1 MHGKI
6 MVYID
11 ATERGTVMDLKKS
24 FYDFNAQS
32 WHDKRSIPSVGV
44 FVEFV
49 ADATN
54 RITSIKPSK
63 YQEFKDGDFVSE
75 NDFWRTESDQELDNV
90 AQAKRAEYV
99 TQIYR
104 TTDFNTLDHIPLAT
118 TIPEAINRYFKNEM
132 TAVTNLKNSMDTL
145 EKKPP
150 LILNYFILKKFLIK
164 ALDTLIY
171 MDTSVNQSEFSDI
184 KNTTTRLEAS
194 YTDMRDRQKNINIER
209 IFNEMFLSE
218 QVYFQA
224 LATAIESQKNRMK
237 TAQLQIRSARMEV
250 NFEQQ
255 KPKPDKEKIAAR
267 QEKMAR
273 LTEEITQFSQ
283 SIERLEKSKND
294 FQKRH
299 LETFERA
306 FKITR
311 ERLFQKIGSS
321 LDVCATLM
329 DMKIFASALGS
340 SGIRNSYFSKEN
352 IFNSFSTVSFAELY
366 LSRLDKYQLN
376 EADQKLNSY
385 VQNVIKQHRKKFLI
399 VSADSELVTDLKI
412 KIFEMGEYYL
422 VKSAMKETNY
432 QQLMRDES
440 FDLVYIDQKT
450 AWESPADI
458 ILKGKRLDRYGK
470 AKFKLI

>member
-1 MHGKI
+1 

-11 ATERGTVMDLKKS
+11 ATGRGTVMDLRKT
-24 FYDFNAQS
+24 FFDFNAQS
-32 WHDKRSIPSVGV
+32 WHDKKSIPSVGI
-44 FVEFV
+44 FVEFS

-63 YQEFKDGDFVSE
+63 FQEFKDGDFISE

-118 TIPEAINRYFKNEM
+118 TIPQAVNRYFKNEIA
-132 TAVTNLKNSMDTL
+132 AVDSLKNSMDTL

-150 LILNYFILKKFLIK
+150 FLLNYFIFKKFLIK

-171 MDTSVNQSEFSDI
+171 MDSSINQSEFSDI
-184 KNTTTRLEAS
+184 KSTTTRLEAS

-224 LATAIESQKNRMK
+224 LATAIDSQKNRMK
-237 TAQLQIRSARMEV
+237 TAQYQVRSARMEI

-255 KPKPDKEKIAAR
+255 KPRPDKEKIAAR
-267 QEKMAR
+267 QEKMTR
-273 LTEEITQFSQ
+273 LGEEIVQFNQ
-283 SIERLEKSKND
+283 NIERLEKAKVD
-294 FQKRH
+294 FHKHH
-299 LETFERA
+299 LEAFERA
-306 FKITR
+306 FKLTR
-311 ERLFQKIGSS
+311 ERLFRRMGES

-329 DMKIFASALGS
+329 DVKIFNTALRS
-340 SGIRNSYFSKEN
+340 SSVRNSYFDKEN
-352 IFNSFSTVSFAELY
+352 NDNAFCALSFAELY

-376 EADQKLNSY
+376 DTDQKLNSY
-385 VQNVIKQHRKKFLI
+385 VQNVIKQHRKRFLI
-399 VSADSELVTDLKI
+399 VSADSELITDLKI

-422 VKSAMKETNY
+422 VKTAMKETNY
-432 QQLMRDES
+432 QQLMRDVS
-440 FDLVYIDQKT
+440 FDLVYIDQNT
-450 AWESPADI
+450 AWENPADI
-458 ILKGKRLDRYGK
+458 IFKGKRLDRYER
-470 AKFKLI
+470 AKFKVI

>member
-1 MHGKI
+1 

-11 ATERGTVMDLKKS
+11 ATGRGTVMDLRKT
-24 FYDFNAQS
+24 FFDFNAQS
-32 WHDKRSIPSVGV
+32 WHDKKSIPSVGI
-44 FVEFV
+44 FVEFS

-63 YQEFKDGDFVSE
+63 FQEFKDGDFISE

-118 TIPEAINRYFKNEM
+118 TIPQAVNRYFKNEIA
-132 TAVTNLKNSMDTL
+132 AVDSLKNSMDTL

-150 LILNYFILKKFLIK
+150 FLLNYFIFKKFLIK

-171 MDTSVNQSEFSDI
+171 MDSSINQSEFSDI

-224 LATAIESQKNRMK
+224 LATAIDSQKNRMK
-237 TAQLQIRSARMEV
+237 TAQYQVRSARMEI

-255 KPKPDKEKIAAR
+255 KPRPDKEKIAAR
-267 QEKMAR
+267 QEKMTR
-273 LTEEITQFSQ
+273 LGEEIVQFNQ
-283 SIERLEKSKND
+283 NIERLEKAKVD
-294 FQKRH
+294 FHKHH
-299 LETFERA
+299 LEAFERA
-306 FKITR
+306 FKLTR
-311 ERLFQKIGSS
+311 ERLFRRMGES

-329 DMKIFASALGS
+329 DVKIFNTALRS
-340 SGIRNSYFSKEN
+340 SSVRNSYFDKEN
-352 IFNSFSTVSFAELY
+352 NDNAFCALSFAELY

-376 EADQKLNSY
+376 DTDQKLNSY
-385 VQNVIKQHRKKFLI
+385 VQNVIKQHRKRFLI
-399 VSADSELVTDLKI
+399 VSADSELITDLKI

-422 VKSAMKETNY
+422 VKTAMKETNY
-432 QQLMRDES
+432 QQLMRDVS
-440 FDLVYIDQKT
+440 FDLVYIDQNT
-450 AWESPADI
+450 AWENPADI
-458 ILKGKRLDRYGK
+458 IFKGKRLDRYER
-470 AKFKLI
+470 AKFKVI